1 MYSDAQE
8 TLINLFEDALI
19 LVKSFNRDVYKR
31 DFETHYNKYKD
42 FFVNVNESLREEE
55 GKETVI
61 SELAG
66 IIPNYID
73 EKLKK
78 IGQKRKRENLILDY
92 NMALVTYVLPVINYG
107 DGEYGNAISEKIVE
121 LWNNNISSVT
131 IKNATY
137 ETITEGFKK
146 RLCYITTAVCES
158 LGKPD
163 DCYELELLRNYRD
176 KYLIEENAGRDI
188 VQQYYN
194 IAPTIVKR
202 IDKRDDAKEIY
213 KRIWTDYL
221 TPCIHLIEENEKEA
235 CKKVY
240 SDMVYD
246 LQKKYIYS

>member
-1 MYSDAQE
+1 MYSEAQE
-8 TLINLFEDALI
+8 TLINLFEDALV
-19 LVKSFNRDVYKR
+19 LGKRFKRDVYKN
-31 DFETHYNKYKD
+31 DFEVHYNKYKD

-55 GKETVI
+55 GKDTVI
-61 SELAG
+61 AELAG
-66 IIPNYID
+66 IIPKYVD

-78 IGQKRKRENLILDY
+78 IEQKRKRELLILDY
-92 NMALVTYVLPVINYG
+92 NMALVTYVFPAINYG
-107 DGEYGNAISEKIVE
+107 DGEYGKAISEKLVE
-121 LWNNNISSVT
+121 LWNNNISTVT

-137 ETITEGFKK
+137 ESITEGFKQ

-163 DCYELELLRNYRD
+163 NCYELELLRNYRD

-202 IDKRDDAKEIY
+202 ISKRNDAKEIY
-213 KRIWTDYL
+213 NRIWTDYL
-221 TPCIHLIEENEKEA
+221 TPCIQLIEEDEKEA
-235 CKKVY
+235 CKEVY
-240 SDMVYD
+240 SDMVHD

>member
-1 MYSDAQE
+1 MYSEAQE
-8 TLINLFEDALI
+8 TLINLFEDALV
-19 LVKSFNRDVYKR
+19 LGKRFNRDRYKK
-31 DFETHYNKYKD
+31 DFESHYNKYKD
-42 FFVNVNESLREEE
+42 FFINVNESLREEE
-55 GKETVI
+55 EKDSVI
-61 SELAG
+61 AEIAG
-66 IIPNYID
+66 IIPKYVK
-73 EKLKK
+73 EKLQK
-78 IGQKRKRENLILDY
+78 ISQKRKRELLVVDY
-92 NMALVTYVLPVINYG
+92 NMALVTYVLPVMNYS
-107 DGEYGNAISEKIVE
+107 DGEYGKPISEKVVE
-121 LWNNNISSVT
+121 LWNNDIST
-131 IKNATY
+131 TAIKNATY
-137 ETITEGFKK
+137 ESITEGFKQ

-213 KRIWTDYL
+213 NRIWTDYL

-235 CKKVY
+235 CKEVY
-240 SDMVYD
+240 SDMVSS